1 MELNILTVTQ
11 LTQYIKDTLESMVG
25 RVRVMGEISG
35 FKAASSGHAY
45 FTLKD
50 EGAALN
56 CVMFRSVYSRIG
68 FAIKDGMQ
76 VEVNG
81 SVTVYPSRGQY
92 QLIVESC
99 IEAGIGLLFRKF
111 EELKKRLEKEGLFD
125 PARKKPLPYLPRR
138 IGIITSPTGAAIRDM
153 INVLTRRFPYL
164 EILLYPTLVQGK
176 GAAEQIAHG
185 IRRMNELKTAE
196 VLIVG
201 RGGGS
206 IEDLWAFNE
215 EIVARAIFDSS
226 IPIVSAVGHETDFTI
241 ADFVADL
248 RAPTPS
254 AAAEIVTQ
262 NHHRLIE
269 DMEGLRL
276 RLKNAIIHWIEV
288 KRLNIRQLA
297 TSHILHTPL
306 ERLRN
311 FQQTLDEISERMV
324 LHCRILIQETQRR
337 MEIVRAKLNALN
349 PEAVLERG
357 YSIVM
362 KPPGMEI
369 VRKADEAKEGETLEV
384 RLFKGRLEV
393 NVTGSF
399 PLPGERRQE
408 GEPNNGR

>member
-1 MELNILTVTQ
+1 MELKILTVTE
-11 LTQYIKDTLESMVG
+11 LTRYIKDTLESMVG
-25 RVRVMGEISG
+25 RVRVLGEISG
-35 FKAASSGHAY
+35 FKAAASGHAY

-50 EGAALN
+50 QGAALN
-56 CVMFRSVYSRIG
+56 CVMFRSVFSRIG
-68 FAIKDGMQ
+68 FGIKDGMQ
-76 VEVNG
+76 VELTG
-81 SVTVYPSRGQY
+81 SVSVYPSRGQY
-92 QLIVESC
+92 QLIVETC

-138 IGIITSPTGAAIRDM
+138 IGIITSPTGAAVRDM

-176 GAAEQIAHG
+176 GAAEQIAHA
-185 IRRMNELKTAE
+185 IRRMNELKSVE

-215 EIVARAIFDSS
+215 EIVARAIFDSQ
-226 IPIVSAVGHETDFTI
+226 IPVISAVGHETDFTI
-241 ADFVADL
+241 ADFVADT

-262 NHHRLIE
+262 NHQRLIE
-269 DMEGLRL
+269 DMAGLNL
-276 RLKNAIIHWIEV
+276 RLKNAIFHWIEV
-288 KRLNIRQLA
+288 KRLYIRQLA

-306 ERLRN
+306 ERFRN
-311 FQQTLDEISERMV
+311 FQQALDELSERMV
-324 LHCRILIQETQRR
+324 LNCKLLIQEAQRR
-337 MEIVRAKLNALN
+337 LEMFRAQLNALS
-349 PEAVLERG
+349 PDAVLERG

-362 KPPGMEI
+362 KPAGKEI
-369 VRKADEAKEGETLEV
+369 VRDAEQAKKGEALEV

-393 NVTGSF
+393 DVTGSF
-399 PLPGERRQE
+399 PLPREKPRE
-408 GEPNNGR
+408 GDLRNE